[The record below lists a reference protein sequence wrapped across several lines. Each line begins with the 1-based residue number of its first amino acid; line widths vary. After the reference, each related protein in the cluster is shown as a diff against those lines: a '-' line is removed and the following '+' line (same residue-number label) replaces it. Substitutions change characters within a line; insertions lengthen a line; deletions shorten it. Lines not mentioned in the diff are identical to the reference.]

1 MYCISPSFVL
11 GFHGCEREIGERVLA
26 GEATLLDSTNDYDW
40 LGRGAYF
47 WENNPQRALSFATNA
62 QKRSSIKNPFVIGA
76 VIDLGRCL
84 DFTTESALRE
94 IRQTYLWLEA
104 ASKEKGGQPLRK
116 NKPYLRRLDCQ
127 VIDALHTFREFTE
140 APAYDSVRSPFWE
153 GERLY
158 AGTDF
163 MHETHV
169 QLAIRNV
176 KSIKGYF
183 RVLDLAGKPVEFVR
197 SE

>member
-11 GFHGCEREIGERVLA
+11 GFHGCERDIGERVLA
-26 GEATLLDSTNDYDW
+26 GEETLLDSTNDYDW

-62 QKRSSIKNPFVIGA
+62 QKQRSIRNPFVIGA
-76 VIDLGRCL
+76 VIDLGRC
-84 DFTTESALRE
+84 
-94 IRQTYLWLEA
+94 
-104 ASKEKGGQPLRK
+104 
-116 NKPYLRRLDCQ
+116 LDCQ

-158 AGTDF
+158 PDTDF

-183 RVLDLAGKPVEFVR
+183 RVLDLTGKPVEFVR
-197 SE
+197 DQ